1 MVDRHANREEMRLV
15 ARRTMWLLAFYYL
28 NGYRRFDLF
37 NPQTGQLIPHL
48 LDENGDLEFQS
59 MELLRHLDRTIAKLN
74 SMDVLPWVTG
84 HESTLERIRERA
96 IGQILLDSTSN
107 VDHINYTIK
116 GQFNYLFAALGSC
129 GLQGYL
135 KDHPT
140 VGLSSDV
147 EVVHP
152 RELFPF
158 PSLGQ
163 DYTKRRG
170 LLRQRMLPI
179 SFLKEIFG
187 AKIERAKDDMDWYE
201 YDPGE
206 AVAVHENRHDGL
218 PGVIYNQGQA
228 VGPFATMATGKE
240 MVGWAKVRELWIE
253 GTRDTCSR
261 YVVTSG
267 RYCISD
273 QDLSRKEAYCPV
285 GFARFL
291 DCGSFH
297 GMGVFDLLYGIN
309 RQMEFLLKSLFNN
322 IRNMD
327 RYGIVVLPQG
337 TFNERAALKDATNGL
352 KVMTV
357 TPEPG
362 IEGFPPFTIQ
372 PFNSG
377 DVPGR
382 VAQFAKNLM
391 DGISPI
397 QDLAQEKGRVDS
409 MAGLQY
415 LDEKLNEPMT
425 NPTRGVTAAWGQMYR
440 SLCARTADQLRLS
453 PRPIPVTR
461 LTEDLA
467 GAVITPADNSVSFP
481 DNPLPDCSRLSF
493 SIKESSPKSKV
504 GRKQEAL
511 ELFREGLTDPDA
523 FKIFAL
529 REGLDF
535 AMWIGE
541 EQSAY
546 ETTVRNCLLVYGDG
560 EAPGQAIITPYMAR
574 PDFQVRVLNA
584 FMSHPRMAMASVEVQ
599 DAFADYRDA
608 LLQMQGLAPVQGL
621 TPNPDDFASSLPTAN
636 PALLAQGGPPP
647 AMMTGGGSPAS
658 MQVAPPM
665 PQPA

>member
-1 MVDRHANREEMRLV
+1 MRLV

-37 NPQTGQLIPHL
+37 NPQTGQLFPHL

-59 MELLRHLDRTIAKLN
+59 MELIRHLDRTVAKLN

-84 HESTLERIRERA
+84 NESNLERIRERA
-96 IGQILLDSTSN
+96 IGQILLDSSLN
-107 VDHINYTIK
+107 PDSINYQTK
-116 GQFNYLFAALGSC
+116 RQFNYLFAALGSC
-129 GLQGYL
+129 GIQGYI

-140 VGLSSDV
+140 VGLSTDL

-163 DYTKRRG
+163 DYTKQRG
-170 LLRQRMLPI
+170 LMRQRMLPI

-187 AKIERAKDDMDWYE
+187 AKIESNKDRMDWYE

-206 AVAVHENRHDGL
+206 AVAMHETHHDSL
-218 PGVIYNQGQA
+218 PGVIYNQGTSL
-228 VGPFATMATGKE
+228 GPFSTISSGKE
-240 MVGWAKVRELWIE
+240 MVGWAKVRELWID
-253 GTRDTCSR
+253 GTRGTCAR

-267 RYCISD
+267 KYRISD
-273 QDLSRKEAYCPV
+273 QDLTGSEQYCPV

-322 IRNMD
+322 IRNAD
-327 RYGIVVLPQG
+327 RYGIVCLPQG
-337 TFNERAALKDATNGL
+337 TFNERNALKDATNGL
-352 KVMTV
+352 KVLAIAHDPAMENFT
-357 TPEPG
+357 
-362 IEGFPPFTIQ
+362 PFTIQ
-372 PFNSG
+372 PHNSG

-397 QDLAQEKGRVDS
+397 QDLAQEKGRIDS

-425 NPTRGVTAAWGQMYR
+425 NPTMGVTSAWGSMYR
-440 SLCARTADQLRLS
+440 SLSARLANQVRLS

-467 GAVITPADNSVSFP
+467 GAVIDPVKNTVTFP
-481 DNPLPDCSRLSF
+481 ENPLPDAARLSF
-493 SIKESSPKSKV
+493 SIKESSPRSKV

-511 ELFREGLTDPDA
+511 ELFKEGLTDPDA

-529 REGLDF
+529 KEGLDF
-535 AMWIGE
+535 ALWMGE
-541 EQSAY
+541 EQSAF
-546 ETTVRNCLLVYGDG
+546 ETAVRNCLLIYSNGD
-560 EAPGQAIITPYMAR
+560 EPGMAIITPYTAR
-574 PDFQVRVLNA
+574 PDFQIRVVNA
-584 FMSHPRMAMASVEVQ
+584 FMSHPRMAMASVEVH
-599 DAFADYRDA
+599 DAFADYRDS
-608 LLQMQGLAPVQGL
+608 LLQMQGLAPIQGL
-621 TPNPDDFASSLPTAN
+621 TPNPDDFALQSPGAPSP
-636 PALLAQGGPPP
+636 
-647 AMMTGGGSPAS
+647 MMGASPAG
-658 MQVAPPM
+658 MLPPGS
-665 PQPA
+665 PQPAPSGF